1 MATEPY
7 ASYFTRWKDSKV
19 FADEHTTAERL
30 RAAGCTAYVS
40 VLKWATNQATKA
52 SIVIGSMRK
61 RSLSS
66 GTLLLALL
74 LSAWGNVLAAACPH
88 MGQDHA
94 CCHARVA
101 PHPASQHGMDEMEMG
116 EMHMSDTQAE
126 HEAGQSADTRA
137 LDKPVETCE
146 HCMGRSQ
153 LPTPPATLREVEQ
166 SRRGEDVSAP
176 PALSEPLSIATS
188 FAPIVPAR
196 EHAPP
201 TAAASERHVLIS
213 VFRI

>member
-1 MATEPY
+1 M
-7 ASYFTRWKDSKV
+7 
-19 FADEHTTAERL
+19 
-30 RAAGCTAYVS
+30 CTVHVS
-40 VLKWATNQATKA
+40 VLKWVPHQATKA
-52 SIVIGSMRK
+52 SVVIGSMRK

-66 GTLLLALL
+66 VTLLLALL

-101 PHPASQHGMDEMEMG
+101 PHPASHHGMDEMQ
-116 EMHMSDTQAE
+116 MSDKQAG
-126 HEAGQSADTRA
+126 HEAEQSADTRA
-137 LDKPVETCE
+137 LDKPIETCE

-166 SRRGEDVSAP
+166 SKRGEDVSAP
-176 PALSEPLSIATS
+176 PALQEPLSVTTS
-188 FAPIVPAR
+188 FVPIVLAR

-201 TAAASERHVLIS
+201 TAVSSERHVLIS

>member
-1 MATEPY
+1 VP
-7 ASYFTRWKDSKV
+7 
-19 FADEHTTAERL
+19 
-30 RAAGCTAYVS
+30 

-52 SIVIGSMRK
+52 SVVIGSMRI

-66 GTLLLALL
+66 GALLLALL
-74 LSAWGNVLAAACPH
+74 LSAWGNVSAAACPH
-88 MGQDHA
+88 MRQDHA
-94 CCHARVA
+94 CCHAGVA
-101 PHPASQHGMDEMEMG
+101 PHPASHHGMDETEMG
-116 EMHMSDTQAE
+116 DMQAG
-126 HEAGQSADTRA
+126 HEAEQSADTRA

-166 SRRGEDVSAP
+166 SKRGEDVSAP
-176 PALSEPLSIATS
+176 LALSEPISIITS
-188 FAPIVPAR
+188 FAPIVLAR

-201 TAAASERHVLIS
+201 TAVSSERHVLIS

>member
-1 MATEPY
+1 M
-7 ASYFTRWKDSKV
+7 
-19 FADEHTTAERL
+19 
-30 RAAGCTAYVS
+30 CTAYVT
-40 VLKWATNQATKA
+40 VLKWAANQSSDA

-88 MGQDHA
+88 MGQEHA
-94 CCHARVA
+94 CCPARVA
-101 PHPASQHGMDEMEMG
+101 PHPASHHGMDEMQMSEM
-116 EMHMSDTQAE
+116 QAGHKAE
-126 HEAGQSADTRA
+126 QSADTRA
-137 LDKPVETCE
+137 LDKPVEACE

-153 LPTPPATLREVEQ
+153 LPTPTATLREVEQ
-166 SRRGEDVSAP
+166 PKRGEDVSAP
-176 PALSEPLSIATS
+176 PALSEPLSFATS
-188 FAPIVPAR
+188 FVPLVLAR

-201 TAAASERHVLIS
+201 IAVSSERHVLIS

>member
-1 MATEPY
+1 MSDDVRILGQSR
-7 ASYFTRWKDSKV
+7 ASM
-19 FADEHTTAERL
+19 
-30 RAAGCTAYVS
+30 CTSHVS
-40 VLKWATNQATKA
+40 VLKWVPNQVAKA
-52 SIVIGSMRK
+52 SIVIGPMRK

-66 GTLLLALL
+66 GALLLALL

-101 PHPASQHGMDEMEMG
+101 PHPASHHSMDETEMG
-116 EMHMSDTQAE
+116 EMRMSDMRAG
-126 HEAGQSADTRA
+126 HEAEQSADTST

-166 SRRGEDVSAP
+166 SKRGGDVSAP
-176 PALSEPLSIATS
+176 PALSAPLSITTS
-188 FAPIVPAR
+188 FAPIVLAR

-201 TAAASERHVLIS
+201 TDSTSSRHVLIS

>member
-1 MATEPY
+1 
-7 ASYFTRWKDSKV
+7 
-19 FADEHTTAERL
+19 
-30 RAAGCTAYVS
+30 
-40 VLKWATNQATKA
+40 
-52 SIVIGSMRK
+52 MRK

-66 GTLLLALL
+66 GALLLALL

-94 CCHARVA
+94 CCHAKVT
-101 PHPASQHGMDEMEMG
+101 PHPASHHGMDEMQ
-116 EMHMSDTQAE
+116 MSDTQAG
-126 HEAGQSADTRA
+126 HEAEQSADARA

-166 SRRGEDVSAP
+166 SKRGEDVCAP
-176 PALSEPLSIATS
+176 PALSEPLSITTL
-188 FAPIVPAR
+188 FVPIVLAR

-201 TAAASERHVLIS
+201 TAVSSERHVLIN

>member
-1 MATEPY
+1 M
-7 ASYFTRWKDSKV
+7 
-19 FADEHTTAERL
+19 
-30 RAAGCTAYVS
+30 CTAHMS
-40 VLKWATNQATKA
+40 VLKWAANQATKA
-52 SIVIGSMRK
+52 SVITSSMRK

-66 GTLLLALL
+66 GALLLALL

-101 PHPASQHGMDEMEMG
+101 PHPASHHGMDEMQMG
-116 EMHMSDTQAE
+116 EMQAG
-126 HEAGQSADTRA
+126 HRAVQSVDTRA
-137 LDKPVETCE
+137 IDKPVEACE

-153 LPTPPATLREVEQ
+153 LPTPPATLHEADQ
-166 SRRGEDVSAP
+166 SKRGEDVSAP
-176 PALSEPLSIATS
+176 PALSEPLSVTTS
-188 FAPIVPAR
+188 FVPIILAR

-201 TAAASERHVLIS
+201 TAVSSERHVLIS

>member
-1 MATEPY
+1 
-7 ASYFTRWKDSKV
+7 
-19 FADEHTTAERL
+19 
-30 RAAGCTAYVS
+30 
-40 VLKWATNQATKA
+40 
-52 SIVIGSMRK
+52 MRK

-94 CCHARVA
+94 CCRARVA
-101 PHPASQHGMDEMEMG
+101 PHPASHHGMDEMRMG
-116 EMHMSDTQAE
+116 EMQTSDTQAG
-126 HEAGQSADTRA
+126 HEAEQSADARA

-153 LPTPPATLREVEQ
+153 LPTPPATLREAEQ
-166 SRRGEDVSAP
+166 SKRGEDVSAP
-176 PALSEPLSIATS
+176 PALSEPLSVTTS
-188 FAPIVPAR
+188 FVPIVLAR

-201 TAAASERHVLIS
+201 TAVSTERHVLIS

>member
-1 MATEPY
+1 
-7 ASYFTRWKDSKV
+7 
-19 FADEHTTAERL
+19 
-30 RAAGCTAYVS
+30 
-40 VLKWATNQATKA
+40 
-52 SIVIGSMRK
+52 MRK

-66 GTLLLALL
+66 GALLLALL

-88 MGQDHA
+88 VGQDHA

-101 PHPASQHGMDEMEMG
+101 PRPASQHCMDEAQMG
-116 EMHMSDTQAE
+116 EMQMSDMRVG
-126 HEAGQSADTRA
+126 HEAERSADTRA

-153 LPTPPATLREVEQ
+153 LPTTPTTMRELEQ
-166 SRRGEDVSAP
+166 SKRGEDVSAP
-176 PALSEPLSIATS
+176 PALSEPLSVTS
-188 FAPIVPAR
+188 SFVPIVLAR

-201 TAAASERHVLIS
+201 AAASSERRVLIS